1 MLLVTINVNYGLLN
15 GYKLIKKLKRLV
27 IENVPYFIGLVLV
40 TRAVVRGVG
49 REQKSKKNEFDGMLT
64 LTFCQTKD
72 DKPNI

>member
-49 REQKSKKNEFDGMLT
+49 REQKSKK
-64 LTFCQTKD
+64 K
-72 DKPNI
+72 